1 MNTQETLSQLEKLK
15 LHGMSKAYQGVLAMP
30 VQEQPSLHQFMARM
44 AQAECLERDRKRTE
58 ANIKQS
64 KMRYNAVLEQLE
76 FTTTRNLNRDHL
88 ETLADCSYIYR
99 GENILITGATGCGKS
114 YLACALGRQACN
126 FGYKVLYLGMI
137 RFLEMIN
144 QSHLD
149 GTFIKQ
155 INRIEKIDV
164 LILDDFGIQNLSAS
178 QRIALLQVIED
189 RYATRSTIITS
200 QLPVANWHQYINE
213 STIADAIMDRL
224 SASAHRFEL
233 KGESLRKR
241 NIK

>member
-15 LHGMSKAYQGVLAMP
+15 LHGMSKAYQGILAMP

-44 AQAECLERDRKRTE
+44 AQAEVLERDRKRSE
-58 ANIKQS
+58 VNIKQS
-64 KMRYNAVLEQLE
+64 KMRYNAVLEQVE
-76 FTTTRNLNRDHL
+76 CTATRNINRDHL

-114 YLACALGRQACN
+114 YLACALGRQACD
-126 FGYKVLYLGMI
+126 FGYKVLYLGMV

-149 GTFIKQ
+149 GTFIKL
-155 INRIEKIDV
+155 INRMEKIDV
-164 LILDDFGIQNLSAS
+164 LILDDFGIQNISAN
-178 QRIALLQVIED
+178 QRVALLQVLED
-189 RYATRSTIITS
+189 RYATKSTIITS

-213 STIADAIMDRL
+213 STAADAIMDRL
-224 SASAHRFEL
+224 TANAHRFEL
-233 KGESLRKR
+233 KGESMRK
-241 NIK
+241 KK

>member
-15 LHGMSKAYQGVLAMP
+15 LHGMSKAYQGILAMP

-44 AQAECLERDRKRTE
+44 AQAEVLERDRKRSE

-64 KMRYNAVLEQLE
+64 KMRYNAVLEQVE
-76 FTTTRNLNRDHL
+76 CTATRNINRDHL
-88 ETLADCSYIYR
+88 ETMADCSYIYR

-114 YLACALGRQACN
+114 YLACALGRQACD

-149 GTFIKQ
+149 GTFIKL
-155 INRIEKIDV
+155 INRMEKIDV
-164 LILDDFGIQNLSAS
+164 LILDDFGIQNISAN
-178 QRIALLQVIED
+178 QRIALLQVLED
-189 RYATRSTIITS
+189 RYATKSTIITS

-224 SASAHRFEL
+224 TANAHRFEL
-233 KGESLRKR
+233 KGESMRK
-241 NIK
+241 KK

>member
-15 LHGMSKAYQGVLAMP
+15 LHGMSKAYQGILTMP

-44 AQAECLERDRKRTE
+44 AQAELLERNRKRTE

-64 KMRYNAVLEQLE
+64 KMRYNAVLEQFE
-76 FTTTRNLNRDHL
+76 CTATRNINRDHL

-137 RFLEMIN
+137 RFLELIN

-155 INRIEKIDV
+155 INRMEKIDV
-164 LILDDFGIQNLSAS
+164 LILDDFGIQNISAS
-178 QRIALLQVIED
+178 QRIAILQVLED
-189 RYATRSTIITS
+189 RYATKSTIITS

-224 SASAHRFEL
+224 TANAHRFEL
-233 KGESLRKR
+233 KGESMRK
-241 NIK
+241 KK

>member
-15 LHGMSKAYQGVLAMP
+15 LHGMSKAYQGILAMP

-44 AQAECLERDRKRTE
+44 AQAEVLERDRKRSE

-64 KMRYNAVLEQLE
+64 KMRYNAVLEQVE
-76 FTTTRNLNRDHL
+76 CTATRNINRDHL
-88 ETLADCSYIYR
+88 ETMADCSYIYR

-114 YLACALGRQACN
+114 YLACALGRQACD

-149 GTFIKQ
+149 GTFIKL
-155 INRIEKIDV
+155 INRMEKIDV
-164 LILDDFGIQNLSAS
+164 LILDDFGIQNISAN
-178 QRIALLQVIED
+178 QRIALLQVLED
-189 RYATRSTIITS
+189 RYATKSTIITS

-224 SASAHRFEL
+224 TANAHRFEL
-233 KGESLRKR
+233 KGESMRKM
-241 NIK
+241 K